1 MLSKGPER
9 SLLRIDNG
17 KETTKIAFLTLMSR
31 NERKLAT
38 QILHLLQ
45 LFLISIRD
53 VRHKEARISTTC
65 NPGYT
70 CFSMESETRVFQ
82 ELIILWKLRGIRIPP
97 VIMLIKSDASIRV
110 TDLFLGVL
118 YISCRL

>member
-17 KETTKIAFLTLMSR
+17 KETTKIAFLTLMPR

-53 VRHKEARISTTC
+53 VRHKEARISTTF
-65 NPGYT
+65 NPGYI
-70 CFSMESETRVFQ
+70 CLFIESETQLFQ
-82 ELIILWKLRGIRIPP
+82 ELIILWKLRSIRISP
-97 VIMLIKSDASIRV
+97 VIMLIKTDASIRA

-118 YISCRL
+118 HVSRRL